1 MGNLNGG
8 LCTEAERLLVAP
20 LGVASNISFQV
31 VSDTVIRDVNQ
42 RLEGDGKFWM
52 LWLVMFLEFVG
63 A

>member
-8 LCTEAERLLVAP
+8 LCTEAERLLLVAP

-42 RLEGDGKFWM
+42 GTEGDGKFWM
-52 LWLVMFLEFVG
+52 L
-63 A
+63 

>member
-42 RLEGDGKFWM
+42 RPEGDGKFWM
-52 LWLVMFLEFVG
+52 LRLVMILEFVG

>member
-8 LCTEAERLLVAP
+8 LCTEAERLLLVAP

-52 LWLVMFLEFVG
+52 L
-63 A
+63 